1 MKKTLLIASI
11 CALLSCSN
19 DKKNESV
26 ITENETKIE
35 TSQTQNISP
44 SELKKYN
51 SVKEMLEDAHDFTVE
66 QGTLKF
72 INTDEKNLHIQVS
85 KPTIEGDSDKT
96 ISEMVKR
103 DIVYI
108 AFQAFA
114 KTSIN
119 KITITSIPI
128 DFNNKKKYYDE
139 YKRTAIVT
147 RDRADQIMQKE
158 FGSKDYSILFV
169 SLDEIQTPS
178 DNFSKLKFQDLD
190 LVYSELSK

>member
-26 ITENETKIE
+26 TTENETKIE

-96 ISEMVKR
+96 INEMVKR

-114 KTSIN
+114 QTSIN

-139 YKRTAIVT
+139 YKRTVTLT

-158 FGSKDYSILFV
+158 FDTKDYSILFV